1 MDFILFIIGSVLIF
15 YGSSLL
21 IDNSTLIARSL
32 NISPIVIG
40 LTVIAFG
47 TSLPELVVSV
57 IAILRGEGAIVL
69 GNIVGSNIANILLV
83 LGVIVIIKPLEINFS
98 SLKQGSI
105 YLLIA
110 TTCLL
115 IMIWSQELSFIPGFI
130 LLILFGIYMISQ
142 FRSNKE
148 IDFDSDKSEED
159 FKFLYILYIIL
170 GSIILG
176 YGSHLFINSSI
187 QIASFFNVPK
197 IVISVSLVAFGTS
210 VPELVTSIVA
220 VRKGEPNFVIG
231 NILGSNIINIFLVL
245 GSSLIIS
252 DIYVTILGIFY
263 PSIFM
268 LVSALILIL
277 LLLLSSKLNRIH
289 GLFLFILYL
298 IFIYLSL

>member
-1 MDFILFIIGSVLIF
+1 MDFLLFILGSVLIF

-47 TSLPELVVSV
+47 TSLPELVVSI
-57 IAILRGEGAIVL
+57 IAISRGEGAIVL

-83 LGVIVIIKPLEINFS
+83 LGVIVIIKPLDINFS

-110 TTCLL
+110 TCCLL
-115 IMIWSQELSFIPGFI
+115 IMILTQELSYIPGFI
-130 LLILFGIYMISQ
+130 LLFLFCIYMISQ
-142 FRSNKE
+142 FKNTKDN
-148 IDFDSDKSEED
+148 DFDSSISKED

-170 GSIILG
+170 GSIVLG

-220 VRKGEPNFVIG
+220 VRKGEPDFVIG
-231 NILGSNIINIFLVL
+231 NIIGSNIINIFLVL

-252 DIYVTILGIFY
+252 DIYVTLLGIFY

-268 LVSALILIL
+268 IISAL
-277 LLLLSSKLNRIH
+277 LLLLLLNNRMNRTH
-289 GLFLFILYL
+289 GFLLFILYL
-298 IFIYLSL
+298 TFIYLTL

>member
-83 LGVIVIIKPLEINFS
+83 LGVIVTIKPLDINFS

-110 TTCLL
+110 TSCLM

-142 FRSNKE
+142 FRSNKKN
-148 IDFDSDKSEED
+148 DYDSDISEID

-298 IFIYLSL
+298 IFICLSL

>member
-83 LGVIVIIKPLEINFS
+83 LGVIVTIKPLDINFS

-110 TTCLL
+110 TSCLM

-142 FRSNKE
+142 FRSNKKN
-148 IDFDSDKSEED
+148 DYDSDMSEID

>member
-83 LGVIVIIKPLEINFS
+83 LGVIVTIKPLDINFS

-110 TTCLL
+110 TSCLM
-115 IMIWSQELSFIPGFI
+115 IMIWSQELSFI
-130 LLILFGIYMISQ
+130 Q
-142 FRSNKE
+142 
-148 IDFDSDKSEED
+148 
-159 FKFLYILYIIL
+159 
-170 GSIILG
+170 
-176 YGSHLFINSSI
+176 
-187 QIASFFNVPK
+187 V
-197 IVISVSLVAFGTS
+197 
-210 VPELVTSIVA
+210 
-220 VRKGEPNFVIG
+220 
-231 NILGSNIINIFLVL
+231 
-245 GSSLIIS
+245 
-252 DIYVTILGIFY
+252 FY
-263 PSIFM
+263 
-268 LVSALILIL
+268 
-277 LLLLSSKLNRIH
+277 
-289 GLFLFILYL
+289 Y
-298 IFIYLSL
+298 